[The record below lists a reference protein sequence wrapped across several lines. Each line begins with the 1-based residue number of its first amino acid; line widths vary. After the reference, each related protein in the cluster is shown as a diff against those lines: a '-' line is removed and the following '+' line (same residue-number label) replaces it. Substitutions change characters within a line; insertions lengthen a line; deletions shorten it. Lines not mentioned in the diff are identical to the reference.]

1 MLFNTWTFLVFLAV
15 TFATYH
21 FLPWPGR
28 HRVWWQI
35 GLLTFASYVFYAWH
49 TPWLVIILAASTWIN
64 AYVTLRLVRPGTPAE
79 ERKKWVTFAIL
90 ANLGVLVFFKYA
102 SLVVGTFLPRTW
114 WSHWG
119 FDLTQIPLPVGIS
132 FFTFQGISL
141 VVDVYRKPSV
151 VQGQHEARSWELGA
165 RGLQA
170 GDRRSEIGTKPVGTG
185 AVDYDAVVAP
195 TGRHGFR
202 EEVASNRSKQ
212 STISKQQSAIAVR
225 PSGLFFK
232 VAFFKAFFPQLV
244 AGPIVKAHE
253 FMHQIGA
260 KTLASVDWDDAV
272 RKLILGFFLKMVVAD
287 NLREATVWLHY
298 PEFVGKPVSVL
309 ILMLYGFSFQ
319 IFADF
324 AGYSLIAMGLARLFG
339 YQLPINFNFPY
350 ISRSITEFW
359 RRWHIS
365 LSTWLKEY
373 LYIPLGGNRCGELR
387 TYANLIIVMLLGG
400 MWHGAAWSFM
410 IWGGAHG
417 LLLALERL
425 MGVKVQSQ
433 ERQHFGMLDFLISSC
448 RIFLIFNLV
457 SLLWLLFQLPNFK
470 DVLLYLHELSLLQHG
485 GSPQILFTVVFF
497 GMPVILYH
505 FWALLRPLCWDPF
518 KATNPDLATYLM
530 NGVYGML
537 LFLIIVNS
545 GGSGSFLYFQF

>member
-1 MLFNTWTFLVFLAV
+1 MDSGFPDGYCFLAFRRINEVSISFDMLFNTWTFLVFLAV
-15 TFATYH
+15 TFVAYH

-35 GLLTFASYVFYAWH
+35 GLLTVASYVFYAWH

-64 AYVTLRLVRPGTPAE
+64 AYVTLRLVRPGTPPE
-79 ERKKWVTFAIL
+79 ERKKWVTFAIM
-90 ANLGVLVFFKYA
+90 ANLGVLIFFKYT
-102 SLVVGTFLPRTW
+102 SLVVGTFLPHSW

-151 VQGQHEARSWELGA
+151 VLEDGKSKVESRKSSATC
-165 RGLQA
+165 LQSGKFTNA
-170 GDRRSEIGTKPVGTG
+170 KL
-185 AVDYDAVVAP
+185 
-195 TGRHGFR
+195 
-202 EEVASNRSKQ
+202 
-212 STISKQQSAIAVR
+212 STLDSR
-225 PSGLFFK
+225 PSTLFFK

-272 RKLILGFFLKMVVAD
+272 KKLILGFFLKMVVAD
-287 NLREATVWLHY
+287 NLREATAWLHY
-298 PEFVGKPVSVL
+298 PEFVGKPASVL

-339 YQLPINFNFPY
+339 YELPMNFNFPY
-350 ISRSITEFW
+350 ISPSITEFW

-365 LSTWLKEY
+365 LSTWLREY
-373 LYIPLGGNRCGELR
+373 LYIPLGGNRKGALR
-387 TYANLIIVMLLGG
+387 TYANLILVMLLGG
-400 MWHGAAWSFM
+400 LWHGAAWSFM
-410 IWGGAHG
+410 IWGCAHG
-417 LLLALERL
+417 ICLAAERL
-425 MGVKVQSQ
+425 FGVKVEG
-433 ERQHFGMLDFLISSC
+433 ERVAMLESWKVENLAKGFVAIV

-470 DVLLYLHELSLLQHG
+470 DVLLYIHELSLLRQG
-485 GSPQILFTVVFF
+485 GSPQILFTVAFF

-518 KATNPDLATYLM
+518 KAKNSDVATYLM

>member
-15 TFATYH
+15 TFAAYH
-21 FLPWPGR
+21 FLPWPDR

-35 GLLTFASYVFYAWH
+35 GLLTVASYVFYAWH

-64 AYVTLRLVRPGTPAE
+64 AYVTLRLVRPGTPPE
-79 ERKKWVTFAIL
+79 VRKNWVTFAIM
-90 ANLGVLVFFKYA
+90 ANLGVLIFFKYA
-102 SLVVGTFLPRTW
+102 SLIVGSFLPRSW

-151 VQGQHEARSWELGA
+151 VQGQEEASNWEVQA
-165 RGLQA
+165 RG
-170 GDRRSEIGTKPVGTG
+170 
-185 AVDYDAVVAP
+185 
-195 TGRHGFR
+195 
-202 EEVASNRSKQ
+202 ASATSN
-212 STISKQQSAIAVR
+212 QQLTMEKR
-225 PSGLFFK
+225 LLTLFFK

-260 KTLASVDWDDAV
+260 KTLASVNWDDGV
-272 RKLILGFFLKMVVAD
+272 KKLILGFFLKMVVAD
-287 NLREATVWLHY
+287 NLREATAWLHY
-298 PEFVGKPVSVL
+298 PEFVGKPAMVL
-309 ILMLYGFSFQ
+309 ILMLYAFSFQ

-339 YQLPINFNFPY
+339 YELPMNFNFPY
-350 ISRSITEFW
+350 ISQSITEFW

-365 LSTWLKEY
+365 LSTWLREY
-373 LYIPLGGNRCGELR
+373 LYIPLGGNRRGEMR
-387 TYANLIIVMLLGG
+387 TYVNLIIVMLLGG
-400 MWHGAAWSFM
+400 LWHGAAWSFM

-417 LLLALERL
+417 VFLALERL
-425 MGVKVQSQ
+425 MGVKV
-433 ERQHFGMLDFLISSC
+433 EGEKVGKWGHGLLVAA

-470 DVLLYLHELSLLQHG
+470 DVLLYLHELSLLRQG
-485 GSPQILFTVVFF
+485 GSPQILFTVFFF

-505 FWALLRPLCWDPF
+505 FWALLRPMCWDPF
-518 KATNPDLATYLM
+518 KATNPDVATHLM

>member
-1 MLFNTWTFLVFLAV
+1 MLFNTWTFLIFLAV
-15 TFATYH
+15 TFAAYH

-35 GLLTFASYVFYAWH
+35 GLLTIASYVFYAWH

-64 AYVTLRLVRPGTPAE
+64 AYVTLRLVRPGAPAE

-102 SLVVGTFLPRTW
+102 SLVIGTFLPQSW

-141 VVDVYRKPSV
+141 VVDVYRNPSV
-151 VQGQHEARSWELGA
+151 VLSHGTDIPSSEFVV
-165 RGLQA
+165 
-170 GDRRSEIGTKPVGTG
+170 RRSDQGNQEPGT
-185 AVDYDAVVAP
+185 
-195 TGRHGFR
+195 RNQEH
-202 EEVASNRSKQ
+202 S
-212 STISKQQSAIAVR
+212 

-260 KTLASVDWDDAV
+260 KTLVSIDWDDAV

-287 NLREATVWLHY
+287 NLREATAWLHY
-298 PEFVGKPVSVL
+298 PEFVGKPASVL

-365 LSTWLKEY
+365 LSTWLREY
-373 LYIPLGGNRCGELR
+373 LYIPLGGNRKGALR
-387 TYANLIIVMLLGG
+387 TYTNLILVMLLGG
-400 MWHGAAWSFM
+400 LWHGAAWSFM

-417 LLLALERL
+417 VFLALERL
-425 MGVKVQSQ
+425 MGVKV
-433 ERQHFGMLDFLISSC
+433 EGEKVGKWGHGLLVTA

-470 DVLLYLHELSLLQHG
+470 DVLLYLHELSLLRQG

-518 KATNPDLATYLM
+518 KATNPDVATYLM